1 MKPFIQTMY
10 LIILFCL
17 SGHSILRAQATVNDS
32 VALIKQNYLN
42 ALISKDQGKKEIIKS
57 LSAIAPQEEVSDQN
71 VIELQQQYPIS
82 PKEIAHLIKSL
93 NEDGSWTDINYNDTK
108 RSGWEPKIHAERI
121 LKLTKYYMQQKQSL
135 PLAESS
141 QITNSIHK
149 AMAFWFARKLVCKN
163 WWYNQIGI
171 PRTLGAAFLLFEQEM
186 SEQERQEAIKVML
199 NSKFGMTGQN
209 KVWLAGN
216 VLLRALLQNDWEL
229 IKEAQAIIGSEIVLG
244 QKEGIKDDWSFHQ
257 HGAQQQ
263 FGNYGLS
270 FLCNMS
276 FYSEIF
282 AGTSLAFSPEQQKI
296 LTSLL
301 LEGYQWIVWRGYWDV
316 NALNRQLFKNADIDK
331 VFSLSFAASS
341 LLKGSE
347 SAVAEKIRKMIRR
360 NSLANSSP
368 NTFTGNKHFRESDYT
383 LHRTPRWMAS
393 LRMASNR
400 VIGTE
405 LVNEDNLKGY
415 YMADG
420 ALYTYVHGDEYHNI
434 FPFWNWRRIPG
445 ITTYESDA
453 PIPDPNRTD
462 SGNKSSFVHGTS
474 YEGTGITAMQLNRNG
489 LTANKAWI
497 FTNNYILCIGG
508 NIQSDSTATILTSID
523 QRFRKGKVWSHQGR
537 RFFHDNTGYILL
549 QADTCVALTE
559 KKQGQWHDF
568 MGMYEPKMLEDEI
581 FSIYIKHRKEQP
593 GTYAY
598 LILPGSS
605 QKLTKNFKTDD
616 IRILQN
622 DEKMQA
628 VIIGKLCYV
637 AAYQETNIALAGKEE
652 IHIPQPGTYIIDV
665 ESGKFKG
672 STESTSMKSSF

>member
-1 MKPFIQTMY
+1 MKPSIQTIC
-10 LIILFCL
+10 LIILCYL
-17 SGHSILRAQATVNDS
+17 SLQAQATTNDS

-42 ALISKDQGKKEIIKS
+42 ALINKAPDKEEIIKS

-82 PKEIAHLIKSL
+82 PKEIAHLIKDLS
-93 NEDGSWTDINYNDTK
+93 EDGSWTDINYNDTK

-121 LKLTKYYMQQKQSL
+121 LKLTKYHYQKKQTLS
-135 PLAESS
+135 PTENIR
-141 QITNSIHK
+141 ITDAVHK
-149 AMAFWFARKLVCKN
+149 AMAFWFNRQPVCKN

-171 PRTLGAAFLLFEQEM
+171 PRTLGSAFLLFEREM
-186 SEQERQEAIKVML
+186 NEQERQSAIIVMQ
-199 NSKFGMTGQN
+199 NAKFGMTGQN

-216 VLLRALLQNDWEL
+216 VLLRALLQNNWEL
-229 IKEAQAIIGSEIVLG
+229 IKEAQAVISSEIVLG
-244 QKEGIKDDWSFHQ
+244 QKEGIKEDWSFHQ

-270 FLCNMS
+270 FICNMS

-282 AGTSLAFSPEQQKI
+282 AGTSLAFSQGQQEI

-331 VFSLSFAASS
+331 VFNLSLAATS
-341 LLKGSE
+341 LLKGSTP
-347 SAVAEKIRKMIRR
+347 AVAGKIKEMIRR
-360 NSLANSSP
+360 NSLLYSRP

-383 LHRTPRWMAS
+383 IHRTPRWMAS

-400 VIGTE
+400 IIGTE
-405 LVNEDNLKGY
+405 LINEDNLKGY

-420 ALYTYVHGDEYHNI
+420 ALYTYVRGDEYHNI

-453 PIPDPNRTD
+453 PIPNPYRTD
-462 SGNKSSFVHGTS
+462 ARNKSSYVGGTS
-474 YEGTGITAMQLNRNG
+474 YEGTGITAMQLNRNR
-489 LTANKAWI
+489 LTANKAYI
-497 FTNNYILCIGG
+497 FTDDYILCIGS
-508 NIQSDSTATILTSID
+508 NIQSDSAATLLTSID
-523 QRFRKGKVWSHQGR
+523 QRFGKGKIESYQSK

-549 QADTCVALTE
+549 QADTCVAQTE

-568 MGMYEPKMLEDEI
+568 MGMYKPAMLEDEI
-581 FSIYIKHRKEQP
+581 FSIYIKHRKNQP
-593 GTYAY
+593 ATYAY

-605 QKLTKNFKTDD
+605 KELTRNFRADA

-622 DEKMQA
+622 DEKVQA
-628 VIIGKLCYV
+628 VVIGGLCYV
-637 AAYQETNIALAGKEE
+637 AAYQETSIEPGGKEK
-652 IHIPQPGTYIIDV
+652 IYLPQPGTYIIDV
-665 ESGKFKG
+665 ESGKFTG
-672 STESTSMKSSF
+672 EAFIP

>member
-1 MKPFIQTMY
+1 MTIQSMKTFIQTMY
-10 LIILFCL
+10 LILLFCL
-17 SGHSILRAQATVNDS
+17 FCNPSIHAQAAVNDS
-32 VALIKQNYLN
+32 VALIKRNYLN
-42 ALISKDQGKKEIIKS
+42 ALIHKDQGKEEIIKS
-57 LSAIAPQEEVSDQN
+57 LSAIVPQKEVSDQN
-71 VIELQQQYPIS
+71 VIELQQQYSIS
-82 PKEIAHLIKSL
+82 PKEIAHLISSL
-93 NEDGSWTDINYNDTK
+93 NEDGSWSDINYKDTK

-121 LKLTKYYMQQKQSL
+121 LKLAKYYYQKK
-135 PLAESS
+135 ESS
-141 QITNSIHK
+141 PAAELSRITDGIHK
-149 AMAFWFARKLVCKN
+149 TMAFWFDRQLVCKN

-171 PRTLGAAFLLFEQEM
+171 PRTLGPAFLLFEQEM
-186 SEQERQEAIKVML
+186 DEQERQAAITVML

-216 VLLRALLQNDWEL
+216 VLLRGLLQNDWGL
-229 IKEAQAIIGSEIVLG
+229 IKEAQSVIGSEIVLG

-282 AGTSLAFSPEQQKI
+282 AGTSLSFSDEQQDI

-316 NALNRQLFKNADIDK
+316 SALNRQLFKNADIDK

-341 LLKGSE
+341 LLKSNTTT
-347 SAVAEKIRKMIRR
+347 VAEKIREMIQR
-360 NSLANSSP
+360 NSLLHPSP

-393 LRMASNR
+393 VRMASTR

-420 ALYTYVHGDEYHNI
+420 ALYTYVCGDEYHNI
-434 FPFWNWRRIPG
+434 FPFWNWRLIPG
-445 ITTYESDA
+445 ITTYKSDA
-453 PIPDPNRTD
+453 PIPNPNRTD
-462 SGNKSSFVHGTS
+462 ARNKSPNVGGTS
-474 YEGTGITAMQLNRNG
+474 YEGNGITAMQLNRNG

-497 FTNNYILCIGG
+497 FTENYVLCLGS
-508 NIQSDSTATILTSID
+508 NIRSDSAATILTSID
-523 QRFRKGKVWSHQGR
+523 QRFKRGKVWSYPGK
-537 RFFHDNTGYILL
+537 RFFHDNTGYVLL
-549 QADTCVALTE
+549 QADTCIALTE
-559 KKQGQWHDF
+559 RRQGQWHDF
-568 MGMYEPKMLEDEI
+568 MGMYKPAMLQDEI
-581 FSIYIKHRKEQP
+581 FSIYIEHRKDQP
-593 GTYAY
+593 AGYAY

-605 QKLTKNFKTDD
+605 KKLTRDFRTNA

-622 DEKMQA
+622 DEKTQA
-628 VIIGKLCYV
+628 VVIGKLCYV
-637 AAYQETNIALAGKEE
+637 AAWQETSIKLPGKEE
-652 IHIPQPGTYIIDV
+652 IYMPQPGTYIIDI
-665 ESGKFKG
+665 ESGKLKG
-672 STESTSMKSSF
+672 EPFRI

>member
-1 MKPFIQTMY
+1 MTAQSMKVPNQTIY
-10 LIILFCL
+10 LFILFCL
-17 SGHSILRAQATVNDS
+17 LGNSLLQAQVTVNDS

-42 ALISKDQGKKEIIKS
+42 ALINKDQGKEEIIKS
-57 LSAIAPQEEVSDQN
+57 LSAITPQEEVSDQN

-82 PKEIAHLIKSL
+82 PKEIARLIKSL

-121 LKLTKYYMQQKQSL
+121 LKLTKYYNQQKQVL
-135 PLAESS
+135 PLAERSL
-141 QITNSIHK
+141 ITNGIHK
-149 AMAFWFARKLVCKN
+149 AMAFWFDRKPVCKN

-171 PRTLGAAFLLFEQEM
+171 PRTLGPAFLLFEQEM
-186 SEQERQEAIKVML
+186 NEQEKQAAIVVMM
-199 NSKFGMTGQN
+199 NAKFGMTGQN

-229 IKEAQAIIGSEIVLG
+229 VNEAQAVIASEIVLG

-270 FLCNMS
+270 FICNMS

-282 AGTSLAFSPEQQKI
+282 AGTSLAFSQEQQEI

-331 VFSLSFAASS
+331 TFNLSFAASS

-347 SAVAEKIRKMIRR
+347 PAIADKIKNMIYR
-360 NSLANSSP
+360 NSLHNSTP
-368 NTFTGNKHFRESDYT
+368 NAFTGNKHFHESDYT
-383 LHRTPRWMAS
+383 LHRTPHWMAS

-420 ALYTYVHGDEYHNI
+420 ALYTYVRGDEYHNI

-445 ITTYESDA
+445 ITTYESNA

-462 SGNKSSFVHGTS
+462 ARNKSSYVGGTS
-474 YEGTGITAMQLNRNG
+474 YDRTGITAMQLNRNG

-497 FTNNYILCIGG
+497 FTDDYILCLGG
-508 NIQSDSTATILTSID
+508 NIQSDSTATLLTSID
-523 QRFRKGKVWSHQGR
+523 QRFKRGKVWSHQNK
-537 RFFHDNTGYILL
+537 RFFHDHTGYVLL

-559 KKQGQWHDF
+559 RKQGQWHDF
-568 MGMYEPKMLEDEI
+568 MGMYKPMMLEDEI
-581 FSIYIKHRKEQP
+581 FSIYIKHRKNQP
-593 GTYAY
+593 ATYAY

-605 QKLTKNFKTDD
+605 KKLTRNFETDS

-622 DEKMQA
+622 DESMQA
-628 VIIGKLCYV
+628 IVIGKRCYV
-637 AAYQETNIALAGKEE
+637 AAYQETSIELAGKEK
-652 IHIPQPGTYIIDV
+652 IHLPQPGTYIIDV
-665 ESGKFKG
+665 ESGKITG
-672 STESTSMKSSF
+672 ESFIP

>member
-1 MKPFIQTMY
+1 MTIQTMRTPNQTFY
-10 LIILFCL
+10 LLILFCL
-17 SGHSILRAQATVNDS
+17 LGNSLLQAQVTGNDS
-32 VALIKQNYLN
+32 VALIKQSYLN
-42 ALISKDQGKKEIIKS
+42 ALIHKDQAKERIIKS
-57 LSAIAPQEEVSDQN
+57 LSAIVPQEEVSDQN

-82 PKEIAHLIKSL
+82 SEEIAHLIKSL
-93 NEDGSWTDINYNDTK
+93 GKDGSWTDINYNDTK

-121 LKLTKYYMQQKQSL
+121 LKLTKFYCQNKQSL
-135 PLAESS
+135 PSATSS
-141 QITNSIHK
+141 RIKDATHR
-149 AMAFWFARKLVCKN
+149 AMAFWFDRKLVCKN

-171 PRTLGAAFLLFEQEM
+171 PRTLGPAFLLFEQEM
-186 SEQERQEAIKVML
+186 SELERQEAVKVML

-216 VLLRALLQNDWEL
+216 VLLRALLQNDWAL
-229 IKEAQAIIGSEIVLG
+229 AKEAQAVIASEIVLG

-270 FLCNMS
+270 FICNMS
-276 FYSEIF
+276 FYSEVF
-282 AGTSLAFSPEQQKI
+282 AGTSLAFSQKQQEI

-331 VFSLSFAASS
+331 VFSLSFAANS

-347 SAVAEKIRKMIRR
+347 PVIAEKIRKMINR
-360 NSLANSSP
+360 NSLSATSP
-368 NTFTGNKHFRESDYT
+368 NTFTGNKHFYESDYT

-405 LVNEDNLKGY
+405 LVNEDNLKGH

-420 ALYTYVHGDEYHNI
+420 ALYTYVRGDEYHNI
-434 FPFWNWRRIPG
+434 FPYWNWRRIPG
-445 ITTYESDA
+445 ITTYESNA

-462 SGNKSSFVHGTS
+462 ARNKSSYVGGTS
-474 YEGTGITAMQLNRNG
+474 YDGTGITAMQLNRNG

-497 FTNNYILCIGG
+497 FTDDYTLCIGS
-508 NIQSDSTATILTSID
+508 NIQSDSTATLLTSID
-523 QRFRKGKVWSHQGR
+523 QRFKRGKVWSHHNK
-537 RFFHDNTGYILL
+537 RFFHDHTGYVLL

-568 MGMYEPKMLEDEI
+568 MGMYKPMMLEDEI
-581 FSIYIKHRKEQP
+581 FSIYIKHRKGQP
-593 GTYAY
+593 ATYAY

-605 QKLTKNFKTDD
+605 KKFTRNFETDA

-622 DEKMQA
+622 DDRLQA
-628 VIIGKLCYV
+628 VVIGKRCYA
-637 AAYQETNIALAGKEE
+637 AAYQETSIELPGKEKV
-652 IHIPQPGTYIIDV
+652 HIPQPGTYIIDV
-665 ESGKFKG
+665 ESGKFTG
-672 STESTSMKSSF
+672 EPFIP

>member
-1 MKPFIQTMY
+1 MLQ
-10 LIILFCL
+10 
-17 SGHSILRAQATVNDS
+17 AQATANDS
-32 VALIKQNYLN
+32 IALIKRNYLN
-42 ALISKDQGKKEIIKS
+42 VLINEDPDKEKIIKS
-57 LSAIAPQEEVSDQN
+57 LSAIAPEEEVSDQN

-82 PKEIAHLIKSL
+82 PKEIARLIESL
-93 NEDGSWTDINYNDTK
+93 NEDGSWTDINYDDTK

-121 LKLTKYYMQQKQSL
+121 LKLTKYYYQKKQSL
-135 PLAESS
+135 PSTEN
-141 QITNSIHK
+141 IRIKDGIHK
-149 AMAFWFARKLVCKN
+149 AMALWFNRQPVCKN

-171 PRTLGAAFLLFEQEM
+171 PRTLGPAFLLFNQEM
-186 SEQERQEAIKVML
+186 SEPEKQEAIKVML
-199 NSKFGMTGQN
+199 HSKFGMTGQN

-216 VLLRALLQNDWEL
+216 ILLRALLQNDWEL
-229 IKEAQAIIGSEIVLG
+229 AKKAQTIICSEIVLG
-244 QKEGIKDDWSFHQ
+244 QEEGIKEDWSFHQ
-257 HGAQQQ
+257 HGPQQQ

-270 FLCNMS
+270 FICNMS
-276 FYSEIF
+276 FYSEVF
-282 AGTSLAFSPEQQKI
+282 AGTSLAFSHEQQEI

-331 VFSLSFAASS
+331 AFSLSFAASS

-347 SAVAEKIRKMIRR
+347 SAVAEKIRNMIYR
-360 NSLANSSP
+360 NSLSNSSP
-368 NTFTGNKHFRESDYT
+368 NSFTGNKHFRESDYT
-383 LHRTPRWMAS
+383 IHRTPHWMAS

-420 ALYTYVHGDEYHNI
+420 ALYTYVRGDEYHNI

-445 ITTYESDA
+445 ITTYESNA

-462 SGNKSSFVHGTS
+462 ARNKSSYVSGAS
-474 YEGTGITAMQLNRNG
+474 YESTGITAMQLNRNG

-497 FTNNYILCIGG
+497 FTNDYILCIGG

-523 QRFRKGKVWSHQGR
+523 QRFKRGKVWSHQHK

-549 QADTCVALTE
+549 QADTCIALTE

-568 MGMYEPKMLEDEI
+568 MGMYKPMIQEDEI
-581 FSIYIKHRKEQP
+581 FSIYLKHRKDQP
-593 GTYAY
+593 ATYAY
-598 LILPGSS
+598 LILPGSNE
-605 QKLTKNFKTDD
+605 KLTRNFKTDN

-622 DEKMQA
+622 DDRMQA
-628 VIIGKLCYV
+628 VVIDGICFVAVYQKTSIKL
-637 AAYQETNIALAGKEE
+637 EGKEK
-652 IHIPQPGTYIIDV
+652 IDISQPGTYIIDI
-665 ESGKFKG
+665 ESGKIKG
-672 STESTSMKSSF
+672 CSVPEHV

>member
-1 MKPFIQTMY
+1 MTTQPMKTSNQT
-10 LIILFCL
+10 LCVFILFCL
-17 SGHSILRAQATVNDS
+17 LGHSLLQAQVTIHDS

-42 ALISKDQGKKEIIKS
+42 ALINKDAGKKEILKS
-57 LSAIAPQEEVSDQN
+57 LSAISPQEEVSDQN

-82 PKEIAHLIKSL
+82 AKEIARLITSL
-93 NEDGSWTDINYNDTK
+93 KEDGSWTDINYDDTK

-121 LKLTKYYMQQKQSL
+121 LKLTKYYYQKKQALSS
-135 PLAESS
+135 AESYR
-141 QITNSIHK
+141 IKDGIHK
-149 AMAFWFARKLVCKN
+149 AMAFWFGRKPVCKN

-171 PRTLGAAFLLFEQEM
+171 PRTLGPAFLLFEQEM
-186 SEQERQEAIKVML
+186 SEKERQEAIKVML

-229 IKEAQAIIGSEIVLG
+229 TKEAQNAISSEIMLG
-244 QKEGIKDDWSFHQ
+244 QKEGIKEDWSFHQ

-270 FLCNMS
+270 FICNMS

-282 AGTSLAFSPEQQKI
+282 AGTPLAFSQEQQDI

-331 VFSLSFAASS
+331 TFNLSFAASS

-347 SAVAEKIRKMIRR
+347 PANADKIRKMINR
-360 NSLANSSP
+360 NSLHNSSP
-368 NTFTGNKHFRESDYT
+368 NAFTGYKHFYESDYT
-383 LHRTPRWMAS
+383 LHRTPHWMAS

-420 ALYTYVHGDEYHNI
+420 ALYTYVRGNEYHNI

-445 ITTYESDA
+445 ITTYESNA

-462 SGNKSSFVHGTS
+462 ARNKSSYVGGTS
-474 YEGTGITAMQLNRNG
+474 YKETGITAMQLNRNG

-497 FTNNYILCIGG
+497 FTDDYILCIGG
-508 NIQSDSTATILTSID
+508 NIQSDSAATILTSID
-523 QRFRKGKVWSHQGR
+523 QRFKKGKVWSYQDR

-549 QADTCVALTE
+549 QADTCVAMTE

-568 MGMYEPKMLEDEI
+568 MGMYKPVMLQDEI
-581 FSIYIKHRKEQP
+581 FSIYIKHRKDQP
-593 GTYAY
+593 AAYTY

-605 QKLTKNFKTDD
+605 RKLTRNFATDA

-622 DEKMQA
+622 NDRMQA
-628 VIIGKLCYV
+628 VVIGKLCYV
-637 AAYQETNIALAGKEE
+637 AAYQETSIELTGKEK
-652 IHIPQPGTYIIDV
+652 IQLPQPGTYIIDV
-665 ESGKFKG
+665 ESGKLTGEPFIP
-672 STESTSMKSSF
+672 

>member
-1 MKPFIQTMY
+1 MTIQSMKTFIQTMY
-10 LIILFCL
+10 LILLFCF
-17 SGHSILRAQATVNDS
+17 SGNPAIRAQVAVNDS
-32 VALIKQNYLN
+32 VALIKRNYLN
-42 ALISKDQGKKEIIKS
+42 ALINKDQSKERIIKS

-82 PKEIAHLIKSL
+82 SKEIAQLISSL
-93 NEDGSWTDINYNDTK
+93 NEDGSWSDINYSDTK

-121 LKLTKYYMQQKQSL
+121 LKLTKYYYQKKESL
-135 PLAESS
+135 PVAELSR
-141 QITNSIHK
+141 ITDGIHK
-149 AMAFWFARKLVCKN
+149 TMAFWFDRQLVCKN

-171 PRTLGAAFLLFEQEM
+171 PRTLGPAFLLFEQEM
-186 SEQERQEAIKVML
+186 DEQERQAAITVML

-216 VLLRALLQNDWEL
+216 VLLRALLQNDWGL
-229 IKEAQAIIGSEIVLG
+229 IKEAQSVIGSEIVLG

-270 FLCNMS
+270 FICNMS

-282 AGTSLAFSPEQQKI
+282 AGTSLAFSGKQQDI

-347 SAVAEKIRKMIRR
+347 PTVAEKIREMIHR
-360 NSLANSSP
+360 NSLLTASP

-383 LHRTPRWMAS
+383 LHRTPGWMAS
-393 LRMASNR
+393 VRMASNR
-400 VIGTE
+400 IIGTE

-420 ALYTYVHGDEYHNI
+420 ALYTYVRGDEYHNI

-445 ITTYESDA
+445 ITTYKSDA
-453 PIPDPNRTD
+453 PIPSPNRGD
-462 SGNKSSFVHGTS
+462 ARNKSPYVGGTS
-474 YEGTGITAMQLNRNG
+474 YEGNGITAMQLNRNG
-489 LTANKAWI
+489 LTANKVWI
-497 FTNNYILCIGG
+497 FTNDYVLCLGS
-508 NIQSDSTATILTSID
+508 NIRSDSAATILTSID
-523 QRFRKGKVWSHQGR
+523 QRFKRGKVWSYSGK
-537 RFFHDNTGYILL
+537 RFFHDNTGYVLL

-559 KKQGQWHDF
+559 SKRGQWHDF
-568 MGMYEPKMLEDEI
+568 MGMYKPMMLEDEI
-581 FSIYIKHRKEQP
+581 FSLYIEHRKDQP
-593 GTYAY
+593 ATYAY

-605 QKLTKNFKTDD
+605 KKLTRNFQTDA
-616 IRILQN
+616 IRILRN

-628 VIIGKLCYV
+628 VLIGRLCYV
-637 AAYQETNIALAGKEE
+637 SAYQKTSIELTGMETVSIS
-652 IHIPQPGTYIIDV
+652 QPGTYIIDV
-665 ESGKFKG
+665 ESGKLTGAPFIL
-672 STESTSMKSSF
+672 